1 MTGLSNTLGRGLLIL
16 ALGSCAFACGDDDG
30 GGKPKPDG
38 GEAGSGG
45 TGGGGAGDDGGAG
58 TGSISVAECVTATK
72 KITTD
77 MTTDACLTCAC
88 TESTDK
94 VTACDA
100 TCWGLIGCFAGP
112 CKDVDPTDTT
122 AATTCVTT
130 MCADIPDLLTKGM
143 TSAPAAT
150 ALGGILSGACASD
163 CGATPPP
170 TDGGTDAGPDMDG
183 GDTDG
188 GN

>member
-30 GGKPKPDG
+30 GSKPKPDA

-45 TGGGGAGDDGGAG
+45 KSGGGAGDDGGAG
-58 TGSISVAECVTATK
+58 SGSISVAECVSGAKDLTMGATP
-72 KITTD
+72 
-77 MTTDACLTCAC
+77 DACLTCAC
-88 TESTDK
+88 TESTAK
-94 VTACDA
+94 VTECNA
-100 TCWGLIGCFAGP
+100 TCWGLIGCFNGP
-112 CKDVDPTDTT
+112 CKDVDPTDQA

-130 MCADIPDLLTKGM
+130 MCADIPDLLTMGT

-150 ALGGILSGACASD
+150 ALGAVLSGACASD
-163 CGATPPP
+163 CGGGTPV
-170 TDGGTDAGPDMDG
+170 TDGGVDAGPDTDG